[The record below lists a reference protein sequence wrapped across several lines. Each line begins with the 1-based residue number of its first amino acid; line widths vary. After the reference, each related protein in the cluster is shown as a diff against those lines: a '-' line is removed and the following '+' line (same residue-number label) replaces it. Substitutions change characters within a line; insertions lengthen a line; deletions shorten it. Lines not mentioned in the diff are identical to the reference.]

1 MRDKKLPTKIFGE
14 VLQELR
20 LQQALTQDQ
29 LAERAGTER
38 SHISALERAQFPAGQ
53 LEEHVLQVRRP
64 VQGAQAGPG
73 GEVGE
78 QRRGVLDI
86 AEGGFAADFDAA
98 RKACAS
104 RAAQPGASSP

>member
-38 SHISALERAQFPAGQ
+38 SHISALERA
-53 LEEHVLQVRRP
+53 EK
-64 VQGAQAGPG
+64 GPTLATILG
-73 GEVGE
+73 
-78 QRRGVLDI
+78 L
-86 AEGGFAADFDAA
+86 AEAL
-98 RKACAS
+98 KIP
-104 RAAQPGASSP
+104 AAQLMGLVEERLREL

>member
-38 SHISALERAQFPAGQ
+38 SHISALERA
-53 LEEHVLQVRRP
+53 EK
-64 VQGAQAGPG
+64 GPTLATILG
-73 GEVGE
+73 
-78 QRRGVLDI
+78 L
-86 AEGGFAADFDAA
+86 AEAL
-98 RKACAS
+98 KIP
-104 RAAQPGASSP
+104 AAQLGPVHN